1 MPLEPWLPIGF
12 VLPDGKTARLP
23 LQAGENWQILETAAQ
38 GRALIAESDL
48 ACRWITSGL
57 IDPGAWRKIEF
68 GADTLLV
75 LTSTSGQVLTRTG
88 AGPSPLNKNEAMAF
102 AVSLRETRAIDS
114 QSSLH
119 DALYIEQLSRLLPT
133 YSLSAP
139 VSDDLVLGTYLTGG
153 VQISVHATRRMRSIL
168 TWLSGAALTE
178 VTEQA
183 GLSNEAGVEFGLE
196 AFEEEKKGF
205 VLAGRPEL
213 ERFFRE
219 HIIEIIEHADRYRKL
234 GVNFPGAV
242 VLHGPSGC
250 GKTFAVDRVIEY
262 LGWPSFSID
271 ASSIGSPYI
280 HETSRKV
287 SEIFDRAIKEAPSI
301 IKIDE
306 MEAFLTSREGA
317 AGSHQHRVEEVGE
330 FLRRIPEA
338 VHSHVL
344 VVAMTNHMEFIDPA
358 ILRRGRFDHILQV
371 GMPSREEVEALLRA
385 LLSKVPTEAVDYGQL
400 SSRLAG
406 RPLSD
411 VDFVV
416 REGARLAARAG
427 RDSIDGD
434 SLLLAVASSPSRGPE
449 PPRKIGFT

>member
-1 MPLEPWLPIGF
+1 MPLEAWLPIGF
-12 VLPDGKTARLP
+12 VLPNGTKTRLP
-23 LQAGENWQILETAAQ
+23 VQAGEKWQILDTAAE
-38 GRALIAESDL
+38 GRALIVKADL
-48 ACRWITSGL
+48 ASRWITSGL
-57 IDPGAWRKIEF
+57 IDSAAWGSLEF
-68 GADTLLV
+68 GADTFSV
-75 LTSTSGQVLTRTG
+75 LTSPSGQVLTRTG
-88 AGPSPLNKNEAMAF
+88 VGRSPLNKNEAMAF
-102 AVSLRETRAIDS
+102 AVSLKQTRAIDPE
-114 QSSLH
+114 SSLH
-119 DALYIEQLSRLLPT
+119 DALYIERLSRLLPT

-139 VSDDLVLGTYLTGG
+139 VSDDLVLGGYLTGG

-168 TWLSGAALTE
+168 TWLSGPALAE
-178 VTEQA
+178 VIEQA
-183 GLSNEAGVEFGLE
+183 GLPKETRPESGVE
-196 AFEEEKKGF
+196 AVVEEKKAF

-234 GVNFPGAV
+234 GVDFPGAV
-242 VLHGPSGC
+242 VLHGPTGC
-250 GKTFAVDRVIEY
+250 GKTFAVDSLIEY
-262 LGWPSFSID
+262 LGWPSFAID

-287 SEIFDRAIKEAPSI
+287 SEVFDRAIKEAPSI

-306 MEAFLTSREGA
+306 MEAFLASREGA
-317 AGSHQHRVEEVGE
+317 AGSHQYRVEEVGE

-344 VVAMTNHMEFIDPA
+344 IVAMTNHMEFIDPA

-371 GMPSREEVEALLRA
+371 DMPSREEVEALLRA
-385 LLSKVPTEAVDYGQL
+385 LLRKVPSEGVDYGQL

-427 RDSIDGD
+427 RDSIDGE
-434 SLLLAVASSPSRGPE
+434 SLMLAVASSRSRAPE
-449 PPRKIGFT
+449 PRRKIGFT